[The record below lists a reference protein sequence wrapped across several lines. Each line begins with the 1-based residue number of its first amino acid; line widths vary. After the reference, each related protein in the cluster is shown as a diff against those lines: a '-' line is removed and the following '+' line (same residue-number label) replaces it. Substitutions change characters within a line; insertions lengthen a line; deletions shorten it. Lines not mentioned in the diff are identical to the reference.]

1 MVLVDQV
8 GEQIVWWMFACVMSG
23 FTSPGATA
31 WAG

>member
-8 GEQIVWWMFACVMSG
+8 GEQMFACVMSG